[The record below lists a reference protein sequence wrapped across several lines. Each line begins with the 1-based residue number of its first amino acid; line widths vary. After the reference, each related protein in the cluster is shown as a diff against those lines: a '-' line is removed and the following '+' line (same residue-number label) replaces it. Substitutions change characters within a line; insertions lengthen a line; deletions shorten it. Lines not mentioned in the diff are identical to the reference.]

1 MESKKFIAVT
11 VVLYLSSL
19 ISYYSQIKIIDI
31 YGLEVKYY
39 LDLYT
44 SYFQITLTLVILGL
58 PNAISIMVSRDKKI
72 PRHIK
77 RYSFF
82 FAVLSSSIL
91 NFFFFDGNLLIQ
103 LFIFVF
109 VFVSLFNDLNTGIMS
124 SIGMF
129 EYPRI
134 WQLVGNVVLLC
145 FVFIDPLTTLA
156 LENKNSLWYAL
167 IFIIIPI
174 LPLFMALTFGKR
186 FKGTLAEYE
195 SVNLSVVF
203 KYLSYIYLF
212 SILSIILTRVPY
224 INLSAFI
231 DKHSLAQYTLSVS
244 LSNFMVIPLSIFTL
258 KVLSSNM
265 EKKINIK
272 LINLTLILFMLVS
285 SFSLYY
291 ISSSFDFLY
300 QLTNISSSEIL
311 TSTYLVIG
319 GTAISSINLSVSL
332 RLQKSLK
339 AFFILDLILV
349 AITFLITLNIV
360 YSFQYISEYN
370 YLIASVIL
378 LKILFQ
384 TYLLR
389 ERNVHDYN
397 CEL

>member
-91 NFFFFDGNLLIQ
+91 NFFFFDGNVLIQ

-186 FKGTLAEYE
+186 FKGTLAKYE

>member
-91 NFFFFDGNLLIQ
+91 NFFFLDGNLLIQ
-103 LFIFVF
+103 FFIFVF

-145 FVFIDPLTTLA
+145 FVFIDPLTILS
-156 LENKNSLWYAL
+156 LENKTSSWYAL

-174 LPLFMALTFGKR
+174 LPLFMVLTFGKR
-186 FKGTLAEYE
+186 FKGTLAKYE

-272 LINLTLILFMLVS
+272 LINLTLILFMIVS

-291 ISSSFDFLY
+291 ISSNFDFLN

-360 YSFQYISEYN
+360 YSFQYVSEYN

>member
-186 FKGTLAEYE
+186 FKGTLAKYE

-291 ISSSFDFLY
+291 ISSNFDFLY